1 MGFFSSIFK
10 GIKKVIKGIGKV
22 IKKVVKSKA
31 FKVVAAVGLAIVAP
45 QLIPTMIKGLSTA
58 GAWAAST
65 IAKGATLAWSGITAA
80 GSALMSGAQ
89 AAGSAIMKGAQAA
102 GSAVMKGGSQIFRSV
117 TETISSG
124 IKYMKG
130 KIASGIDYTKDI
142 LGFGPKTLEEGMIA
156 QEKQIAKI
164 LGRKVGTI
172 VADPNAKIPGP
183 LGQTLKDFGREYIV
197 EPFIETGLKMGKDK
211 LLGTEEEEEE
221 RRESLLGPQV
231 TPVERYVDTPQNY
244 GLPSLMNLAANTQS
258 PYLSYQQTQQAFAK
272 PPSLATVGNV

>member
-31 FKVVAAVGLAIVAP
+31 FKVVAAVGLAVVAP

-80 GSALMSGAQ
+80 GSAIMKGAQ
-89 AAGSAIMKGAQAA
+89 AAGSAIMKG
-102 GSAVMKGGSQIFRSV
+102 GGQIFRSV

-124 IKYMKG
+124 IEYMKG

-156 QEKQIAKI
+156 QEKQIAKA
-164 LGRKVGTI
+164 LGRKVGTV
-172 VADPNAKIPGP
+172 VADPSAKIPGP
-183 LGQTLKDFGREYIV
+183 FDWREKILDPITGAV
-197 EPFIETGLKMGKDK
+197 IETATDK
-211 LLGTEEEEEE
+211 LLGIEEEE

-244 GLPSLMNLAANTQS
+244 GLAPLMNLAVNTRS
-258 PYLSYQQTQQAFAK
+258 PYLSYQQTQQAFAN

>member
-10 GIKKVIKGIGKV
+10 GIKKVIRGIGKV

-31 FKVVAAVGLAIVAP
+31 FKVVAAVGLAVVAP

-80 GSALMSGAQ
+80 GSA
-89 AAGSAIMKGAQAA
+89 IMKGAQAA
-102 GSAVMKGGSQIFRSV
+102 GSAIMKGGSQIFRSV

-124 IKYMKG
+124 IEYMKG
-130 KIASGIDYTKDI
+130 KVASGIDYTKDI

-156 QEKQIAKI
+156 QEKQIAKA
-164 LGRKVGTI
+164 LGRKVGTV
-172 VADPNAKIPGP
+172 VADPSAKIPGP
-183 LGQTLKDFGREYIV
+183 FDWREKILDPITGAV
-197 EPFIETGLKMGKDK
+197 IETATDK
-211 LLGTEEEEEE
+211 LLGIEEEE

-244 GLPSLMNLAANTQS
+244 GLAPLMNLAVNTRS
-258 PYLSYQQTQQAFAK
+258 PYLSYQQTQQAFAN